1 MYSNSESSKKLQLF
15 VDLWGS
21 CISTNVSNFF
31 FKLIVIHISRLGKNE
46 SKPRVLGQI

>member
-1 MYSNSESSKKLQLF
+1 MWGRGEGERGGGIYL
-15 VDLWGS
+15 DLWGS
-21 CISTNVSNFF
+21 CISTNVSDFF